1 MGKRELLLIAG
12 FVIVGTVV
20 YYATAPEGN
29 PGGRSFSISQILD
42 HVRREVRGRRFSVE
56 VTRTETF
63 AVSPSTTELRFSG
76 SASELTITGEDRAD
90 VAYELRVWSDGH
102 DDAEAKELATA
113 TVLLLS
119 EAGGR
124 VNASVKYPDPGTQRA
139 FLTLRV
145 PSRLRVQLSRTNGTL
160 AVSTVSTVECIETRG
175 ETTISNVS
183 GRVVITHRGGD
194 LNISDVAA
202 LKLTTR
208 GSDIRIQRVSGEAF
222 LQTQAG
228 EIRASELGGPIEI
241 ESNQS
246 EVTLEKFDKTR
257 GPIRITT
264 VGGHLTM
271 NGLRSDARVDA
282 RNTEIKA
289 SLDRAATIAIFSE
302 GSDPVEVVV
311 PPGGFTLDAL
321 ANDGEISVPDKMIDV
336 KETEREQRASGAIK
350 GGGPTLTLRAT
361 HGDIVLRAKEITTH

>member
-1 MGKRELLLIAG
+1 
-12 FVIVGTVV
+12 VIVGTVV

-29 PGGRSFSISQILD
+29 AGGRSFSISQILD

-63 AVSPSTTELRFSG
+63 AVLASTTELRFSG

-90 VAYELRVWSDGH
+90 IACEMRVWSDGF
-102 DDAEAKELATA
+102 DDAEAKSLANA
-113 TVLLLS
+113 TVLEVS
-119 EAGGR
+119 DAGGR
-124 VNASVKYPDPGTQRA
+124 INASVKYPQPGTQRS
-139 FLTLRV
+139 FLMLRV
-145 PSRLRVQLSRTNGTL
+145 PSRLRVQLTRTNGKL
-160 AVSTVSTVECIETRG
+160 AISNVATAEFIETRG
-175 ETTISNVS
+175 ETTVTHIP

-194 LNISDVAA
+194 LNITDVAA

-208 GSDIRIQRVSGEAF
+208 GSDIRIQRVSGEAL

-246 EVTLEKFDKTR
+246 EIALEKFDKTR

-264 VGGHLTM
+264 VGGSLTM
-271 NGLRSDARVDA
+271 NGLRSEARVDA

-289 SLDRAATIAIFSE
+289 SLDQAATIAIFSE
-302 GSDPVEVVV
+302 GGEPVEVVV

-336 KETEREQRASGAIK
+336 KEAEREQRASGAIK
-350 GGGPTLTLRAT
+350 GGGPTLTLRAN
-361 HGDIVLRAKEITTH
+361 HGDIVLRARETTTH